1 MVTQKPP
8 SPPSSFVPN
17 PSTYCQ
23 KNTPRVSTLPPPG
36 PNKPRLQSVKR
47 SGSAAINPRGKRAT
61 LSPRE
66 AKKKKGLVAPSIWG
80 IGEDSRPLTTSP
92 LHDGHAEGA
101 GLTNQTPIVR
111 GAEQIMTIVVHL
123 ETGPQGFFLDS
134 RCGTQIMCNPGTLIA
149 VDLGCV

>member
-1 MVTQKPP
+1 MRGNAQ
-8 SPPSSFVPN
+8 
-17 PSTYCQ
+17 
-23 KNTPRVSTLPPPG
+23 PPPVFFRTQ
-36 PNKPRLQSVKR
+36 PNKLLPKEHPSCVYTTTTWHNKPRLQSVKR
-47 SGSAAINPRGKRAT
+47 SGSAAINPRGRRAT

-123 ETGPQGFFLDS
+123 ETGPQGFFHDS